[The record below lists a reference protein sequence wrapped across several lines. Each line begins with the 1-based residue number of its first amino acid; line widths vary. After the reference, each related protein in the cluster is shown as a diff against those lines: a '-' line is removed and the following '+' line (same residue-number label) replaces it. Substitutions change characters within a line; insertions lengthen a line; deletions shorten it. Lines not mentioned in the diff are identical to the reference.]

1 MPPNFACKRCSLKA
15 PSRPPSTVTEMN
27 RLSQAPKSIRAPR
40 TTGFTPSPALF
51 GPKGR
56 ATLLVHSPNMD
67 FQRLS
72 HERGTSAT
80 ENVWACLVLR
90 NTKGMHILIGCGTIL
105 VCIYT
110 LAWAWTLGKRG
121 NRAGAIWTVLLAAS
135 STAVTLY
142 YLIRHRFY
150 P

>member
-27 RLSQAPKSIRAPR
+27 RLSQAPKSIRAPQ

-51 GPKGR
+51 GP
-56 ATLLVHSPNMD
+56 
-67 FQRLS
+67 
-72 HERGTSAT
+72 ERPRYSSCSQPEYGFS
-80 ENVWACLVLR
+80 EIIPRKRHLCNRERIGIPILD
-90 NTKGMHILIGCGTIL
+90 TKGMHILNGCGTIL

-110 LAWAWTLGKRG
+110 LAWAWPLGSAEIA
-121 NRAGAIWTVLLAAS
+121 RARYGRAPSGVFW
-135 STAVTLY
+135 
-142 YLIRHRFY
+142 